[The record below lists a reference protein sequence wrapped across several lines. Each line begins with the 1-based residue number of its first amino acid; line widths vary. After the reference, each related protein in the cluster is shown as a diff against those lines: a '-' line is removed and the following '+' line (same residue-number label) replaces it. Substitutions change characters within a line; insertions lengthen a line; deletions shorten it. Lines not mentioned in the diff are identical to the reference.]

1 MQTRAYGVFYG
12 KKYISDTCCLPGLWA
27 SYQIISVFEIP
38 RRQIPHYEDGD
49 SKKWHA
55 KELTA

>member
-12 KKYISDTCCLPGLWA
+12 KKYISYTCYLTGLWA

-49 SKKWHA
+49 SKK
-55 KELTA
+55 